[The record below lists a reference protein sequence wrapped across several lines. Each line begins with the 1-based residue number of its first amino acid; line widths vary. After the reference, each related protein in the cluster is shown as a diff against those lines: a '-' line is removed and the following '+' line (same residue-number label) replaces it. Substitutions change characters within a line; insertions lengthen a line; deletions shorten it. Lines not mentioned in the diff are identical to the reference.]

1 MEKFKIEVQVLLART
16 VEVKEKNVF
25 DAISKVNE
33 QYKKAEIA
41 LDYNDFIGVDFIDV
55 NSQGGNDEKNNLMKE
70 IIDYIYADEVRHF
83 EEMDEIDN
91 HIFSKLERLKVL
103 LD

>member
-55 NSQGGNDEKNNLMKE
+55 NSQGGNDEKNNL
-70 IIDYIYADEVRHF
+70 IRTYAKAIKTEGLR
-83 EEMDEIDN
+83 
-91 HIFSKLERLKVL
+91 SS
-103 LD
+103 